1 MLYQNYLPTCVKFKA
16 LHIKSIRIMRKF
28 NLKEV
33 IPTAIAIVM
42 FLFFMYDRYSTN
54 LSVTLNYHYI
64 IKEGIGDVYLNVKTI
79 NYSHRT
85 EYLKQPVF
93 YFVESNDT
101 VSSSYIRNYNFEDFP
116 LKIEYGQEVNVE
128 YVIKGLLL
136 ENIKNTYPKNKN
148 SEVKAIV
155 KNTFNREFSSN
166 PLTVKD
172 ILLGY
177 AAFYDDELYYRI
189 GGVPLLPQNIIK

>member
-1 MLYQNYLPTCVKFKA
+1 M
-16 LHIKSIRIMRKF
+16 
-28 NLKEV
+28 
-33 IPTAIAIVM
+33 
-42 FLFFMYDRYSTN
+42 
-54 LSVTLNYHYI
+54 
-64 IKEGIGDVYLNVKTI
+64 
-79 NYSHRT
+79 
-85 EYLKQPVF
+85 
-93 YFVESNDT
+93 
-101 VSSSYIRNYNFEDFP
+101 
-116 LKIEYGQEVNVE
+116 KIEYGQEVNVE

-148 SEVKAIV
+148 SEVKAIL